1 MLNMDA
7 FSKALQA
14 DKREIIIAPTI
25 YKCANFAE
33 FAEEFKLNERDC
45 VLTNEFI
52 YKPFMEQYNLPCNFV
67 FQEKFGGGEP
77 SEAMIETMYEA
88 IPYDSYDRV
97 IAIGGGISTNTAST
111 TS

>member
-1 MLNMDA
+1 MDA

-25 YKCANFAE
+25 YKCADFGM

-52 YKPFMEQYNLPCNFV
+52 LQAVY
-67 FQEKFGGGEP
+67 GEVQP
-77 SEAMIETMYEA
+77 PVQFR
-88 IPYDSYDRV
+88 IPGEVRRWRAVRGYDPDHVRRYPV
-97 IAIGGGISTNTAST
+97 
-111 TS
+111 